1 MMSPTRLFALTI
13 TLTTAAIAAQP
24 RNAHAAG
31 CAEQPVTAKSEASR
45 FEWTARAKARAN
57 WRSKVRA
64 LPTLGPAYA
73 NWANAADT
81 DERCFT
87 GPAGSVCQLTGTPCI
102 K

>member
-1 MMSPTRLFALTI
+1 MPTAKWMIVLGAAAAMALPS
-13 TLTTAAIAAQP
+13 AA
-24 RNAHAAG
+24 NALAEG
-31 CAEQPVTAKSEASR
+31 CAGQQVTAKSEPSR

-64 LPTLGPAYA
+64 LPSLGPAYSSW
-73 NWANAADT
+73 NNAAET

-87 GPAGSVCQLTGTPCI
+87 GPAGSVCQLSGIPCT